1 MNYYGSPR
9 PTLDQL
15 KNDWCKGDL
24 TILASD
30 EDGQVMAM
38 PLAEAEKSEKYIGL
52 IKTINTYQDAQNLY
66 EIYCKDPE
74 APRLTPFLFD
84 LKESLESLDQRVQ
97 QEYRSA
103 GRWDSNRWEGE
114 PPDPITSPDWFNDL
128 NADFEC
134 SVESLWEEVKNLKFE
149 LNSDPCYNADSI
161 PRYLGSPQIWTDQW
175 IPREIASKIGVPDLG
190 MGLDYLP
197 AEYIYKSS
205 DTFKEILS
213 ANGFRIEFDQKRLD
227 FIAWGWA

>member
-15 KNDWCKGDL
+15 ENDWCKGDL
-24 TILASD
+24 TILASED
-30 EDGQVMAM
+30 EGQVMAM

-66 EIYCKDPE
+66 EIYCNDSE

-97 QEYRSA
+97 QEYRSL

-149 LNSDPCYNADSI
+149 LNFDPCYNADSI

-175 IPREIASKIGVPDLG
+175 IPMEIASKIGVPDLG

-197 AEYIYKSS
+197 AEFSYLSIYEFEKIFG
-205 DTFKEILS
+205 DFNFEVI
-213 ANGFRIEFDQKRLD
+213 FDVDRIQSV
-227 FIAWGWA
+227 AWKWV